1 MDAIQSR
8 STAARPLA
16 SALASQRPPA
26 APCSAAPPCAPTSPP
41 LQRLQA
47 LFDSRHRLS
56 RGLIGRALAEF
67 GPAWQHDI
75 EGTLAALFADPEALA
90 AATKGYVA
98 FAFDAM
104 RRQKSFEATR
114 QYPNKT
120 YAEAASEVYFNP
132 QHMLAE
138 YLPGLLLSHF
148 LWPHHYRQL
157 QFFDQAFVAPMR
169 LAGGSRF
176 AEVGVGTALYSQRLL
191 AALPAA
197 TGDGYDI
204 SPSSCAFATSHLA
217 RQGCAARYQ
226 LHEQDILARPIPP
239 VPWLVC
245 VEVLEHLE
253 DPVGFLRALRAAL
266 QPGGRAFITAALNAA
281 HADHI
286 YLYRSADEVLQQ
298 LQAAG
303 FVLEQSLLAAAY
315 APPAAGVPVP
325 MAAAFVVR

>member
-1 MDAIQSR
+1 MADAPH
-8 STAARPLA
+8 TPAARPA
-16 SALASQRPPA
+16 S
-26 APCSAAPPCAPTSPP
+26 P
-41 LQRLQA
+41 LQQLQT

-56 RGLIGRALAEF
+56 RGLIGRAMAEF
-67 GPAWQHDI
+67 GPAWQADFNSS
-75 EGTLAALFADPEALA
+75 LAALFSDGDHLA
-90 AATKGYVA
+90 AAAKGYAA

-104 RRQKSFEATR
+104 RRQKSFESTR
-114 QYPNKT
+114 EYPNKS
-120 YAEAASEVYFNP
+120 YAEAAREVYFNP

-157 QFFDQAFVAPMR
+157 QFFDQAFVNPMR
-169 LAGGSRF
+169 LAGGTHF
-176 AEVGVGTALYSQRLL
+176 AEVGIGTALYSQRLL
-191 AALPAA
+191 SALPAVR
-197 TGDGYDI
+197 GEGYDI
-204 SPSSCAFATSHLA
+204 SPSSCAFAGHHLA
-217 RQGCAARYQ
+217 SRGCGTRYQ
-226 LHEQDILARPIPP
+226 VHEQDILAQPIAP

-298 LQAAG
+298 LQTAG
-303 FVLEQSLLAAAY
+303 FVLEQSFLAAAY

-325 MAAAFVVR
+325 LAAAFVVR